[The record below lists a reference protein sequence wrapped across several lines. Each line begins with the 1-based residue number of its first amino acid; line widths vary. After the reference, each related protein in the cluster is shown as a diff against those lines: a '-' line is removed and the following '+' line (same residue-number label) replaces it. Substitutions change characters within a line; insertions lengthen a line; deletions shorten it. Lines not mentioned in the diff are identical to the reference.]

1 MLKITKKFYPVI
13 LIPDGDSILVKVPDM
28 DIETEGTDINDALE
42 MARDA
47 IELKGVTLEDM
58 GEAVPEPSDK
68 SSFVVAPGETLTE
81 VGADFNAYRRSLDL
95 QKLKEYQFS

>member
-13 LIPDGDSILVKVPDM
+13 LIPDGDSVLVKVPDM
-28 DIETEGTDINDALE
+28 DIETEGKDINDALE

-47 IELKGVTLEDM
+47 IELKGVTLEDL
-58 GEAVPEPSDK
+58 GETIPEPSDK

-95 QKLKEYQFS
+95 QKLKEYQDS